1 MRQHLRLF
9 LAATGVRLLFLPT
22 YSPEL
27 NPCELVFAMI
37 KNHVRRIRNTNQN
50 MLIDLIDACARVDLP
65 NITRFYDHC
74 LSRFD
79 Q

>member
-1 MRQHLRLF
+1 
-9 LAATGVRLLFLPT
+9 
-22 YSPEL
+22 
-27 NPCELVFAMI
+27 MI

-79 Q
+79 L